1 MFLDQSNFI
10 VWLPLLLEILGNM
23 LQSVTKSFLK
33 SQIASFKFIRFRY
46 LNKSWVYLVA
56 ANLAQLEILVCVRS
70 KLGPRFSQV
79 WPIHPPTEVFLLAS
93 GIEATLFKTFSSEI
107 ARLHVYVTTLGK
119 IYLPKITKNS
129 SS

>member
-1 MFLDQSNFI
+1 
-10 VWLPLLLEILGNM
+10 M
-23 LQSVTKSFLK
+23 LQSVTKSCLK

-46 LNKSWVYLVA
+46 LNKSWIYLVA
-56 ANLAQLEILVCVRS
+56 ANLARLEILVCVRS

-79 WPIHPPTEVFLLAS
+79 YLLVLHYRWPPIHPPTEVFLLAS
-93 GIEATLFKTFSSEI
+93 GIEATLFKTFSSET
-107 ARLHVYVTTLGK
+107 ARLHVYVTTLGE